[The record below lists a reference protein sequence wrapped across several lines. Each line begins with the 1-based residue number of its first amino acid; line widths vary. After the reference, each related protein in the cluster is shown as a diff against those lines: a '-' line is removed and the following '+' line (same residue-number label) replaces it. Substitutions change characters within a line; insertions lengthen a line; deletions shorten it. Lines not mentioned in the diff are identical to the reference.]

1 MKVALV
7 FFAVTALFGLGMGG
21 AGVAEIASKESG
33 TTARVKVTGCS
44 YNEELKGGTY
54 QCQGV
59 WVSGGAL
66 VGGNGH
72 VVIGSIDDAD
82 PSQVGK
88 TITAHVSGDNAYTPS
103 LRVPI
108 LLIVFGVL
116 MVGGSGISAVQV
128 IRGRKRAPAT
138 VAGAPGAG
146 S

>member
-1 MKVALV
+1 MKLALT
-7 FFAVTALFGLGMGG
+7 FFVVTALFGLGMGG
-21 AGVAEIASKESG
+21 AGIAEIASKESG
-33 TTARVKVTGCS
+33 TKARVKVTGCS

-82 PSQVGK
+82 PSEIGK
-88 TITAHVSGDNAYTPS
+88 TITARVSGDSAYTPS

-108 LLIVFGVL
+108 LLIIFGVL
-116 MVGGSGISAVQV
+116 MIGGSGISALQV
-128 IRGRKRAPAT
+128 IRGQKRGPT
-138 VAGAPGAG
+138 RSVAASEGG